1 MDAAVELLK
10 NAKTIAVVGLDSR
23 TDRVSYR
30 IASYLQQHG
39 YKIIPVHR
47 DQYAA
52 DKVLGE
58 KAYSSLKDVP
68 EPIDLVDVFVRSGQ
82 TDPVIDDAIAVG
94 AKGVWLQVGIV
105 NDAGLAKAAA
115 AGLVTTQD
123 ECTMVVYR
131 NEVASAKQK
140 PHRI

>member
-10 NAKTIAVVGLDSR
+10 NARTIAVVGLDSR
-23 TDRVSYR
+23 PDRVAFR
-30 IASYLQQHG
+30 IASYLKQHG
-39 YKIIPVHR
+39 YKVIPVHR

-52 DKVLGE
+52 DRVLGE

-82 TDPVIDDAIAVG
+82 TGEVIDDAIAVG
-94 AKGVWLQVGIV
+94 AKGVWLQVGIT
-105 NDAGLAKAAA
+105 NNEGLAKARA

-123 ECTMVVYR
+123 ECTMVVHR
-131 NEVASAKQK
+131 NEIASASQK